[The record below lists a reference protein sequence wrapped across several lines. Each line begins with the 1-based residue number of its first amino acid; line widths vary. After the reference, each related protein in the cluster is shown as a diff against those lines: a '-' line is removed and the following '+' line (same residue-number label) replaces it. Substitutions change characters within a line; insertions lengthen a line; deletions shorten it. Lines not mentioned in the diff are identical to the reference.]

1 MEKVWIVLQGL
12 PILIFSHDAIGIS
25 FYYLRGIPFWWIAI
39 LISVK
44 WVLEMLLIF
53 YATSWL
59 VKKIR
64 KFLFVEKIQS
74 KFRGLFDIL
83 PPKKD
88 KENKTLSWILKR
100 KNWIVIFLSFV
111 PYSNLLGIATIV
123 AVRTL
128 KIKYGI
134 FILLVATVF
143 KALVF
148 CFTFQYFFQGF

>member
-1 MEKVWIVLQGL
+1 MEKALIVLQGL

-25 FYYLRGIPFWWIAI
+25 FYYLRGVPFLWIVI

-44 WVLEMLLIF
+44 WVLGMLLIF

-59 VKKIR
+59 VKNIR
-64 KFLFVEKIQS
+64 KFLFVEKIEARHR
-74 KFRGLFDIL
+74 KLFKIF

-88 KENKTLSWILKR
+88 KENKTLNWILKR
-100 KNWIVIFLSFV
+100 KNGMVIFLSFV

-148 CFTFQYFFQGF
+148 CFTFQYFFQSF